1 MSPWLQFMGFLLG
14 NTFSLIHWKRVQNP
28 NANNIFPLKT
38 VSRTTLTCYIQ
49 INVSFLFF
57 SQVDMICIF
66 IERHN
71 ILYSN
76 NLPAQVF
83 LCIKW
88 EAAVDRTKNQ
98 KMCEDCPWKCPWQWV
113 TQWQVS
119 GRIIYS
125 FINAYIFRLRGCL
138 GQWWQSTQVSLILTV
153 RIILLC
159 VFSME
164 QLANTIV
171 SIIVHKCIDVSCLFT
186 IIVQNYYT

>member
-1 MSPWLQFMGFLLG
+1 MFRSCFL
-14 NTFSLIHWKRVQNP
+14 
-28 NANNIFPLKT
+28 
-38 VSRTTLTCYIQ
+38 
-49 INVSFLFF
+49 

-83 LCIKW
+83 MYQVGSSCGQDK
-88 EAAVDRTKNQ
+88 KS
-98 KMCEDCPWKCPWQWV
+98 KMCEDCLWKCPWQWV
-113 TQWQVS
+113 TQWKVS
-119 GRIIYS
+119 WRIIYS
-125 FINAYIFRLRGCL
+125 FINAYIFRLKGCL

-164 QLANTIV
+164 QLANTTT
-171 SIIVHKCIDVSCLFT
+171 SIIAHKCIDILCLFT
-186 IIVQNYYT
+186 IIVQNHYT